1 MAVLVIF
8 FDMEIGGVRFGVEC
22 GLLLR
27 RCFCGPTFYQCRIIG
42 EYGLE
47 GDRER
52 ERERTEKGTYLGEIL
67 VLWCLFIRAVGMLI
81 G

>member
-22 GLLLR
+22 GLLRR

-42 EYGLE
+42 VWFG
-47 GDRER
+47 GRQG

-67 VLWCLFIRAVGMLI
+67 VLWCLFIRAGGGLD
-81 G
+81 

>member
-1 MAVLVIF
+1 MCVAVLVIF
-8 FDMEIGGVRFGVEC
+8 FDMEEIGGVRFGVEC

-27 RCFCGPTFYQCRIIG
+27 KCFAVRPFTSVASL

-52 ERERTEKGTYLGEIL
+52 ERELKRVRT
-67 VLWCLFIRAVGMLI
+67 
-81 G
+81 